1 MQFLDLSTLLGIL
14 PGILPVGIP
23 VQTNNNNL
31 LSTVSSLLAS
41 IDAVQ
46 GDLSQLPQEILNTLN
61 KLASLIG
68 TSVSDLLHILNQ
80 FPKPSNIFLFINNYS
95 FKIF

>member
-1 MQFLDLSTLLGIL
+1 LLGIL

-31 LSTVSSLLAS
+31 LSAVSSLLAT

-46 GDLSQLPQEILNTLN
+46 GDLSQLPQEILNALN
-61 KLASLIG
+61 KIASLIG
-68 TSVSDLLHILNQ
+68 ASVSDLVNILNQ
-80 FPKPSNIFLFINNYS
+80 FHKPSNIFFTFYFFKNN
-95 FKIF
+95 